1 MILFCVKKKKG
12 FIRKGSSQKRQ
23 QDYIEIF
30 FIKVIIGIIQGKI
43 GRKSFLGIN
52 YRLDNKTVFLV

>member
-1 MILFCVKKKKG
+1 MILFCVKKKRG
-12 FIRKGSSQKRQ
+12 FIQKGSSQRRQ

-30 FIKVIIGIIQGKI
+30 FTKVIIGIIQGKA

-52 YRLDNKTVFLV
+52 YRLDNKTAFLV